1 MLGTTVNAAAIIL
14 GGIMGLIL
22 KEKFNKQ
29 LQEIVT
35 QASGLAVFLL
45 GLNTALT
52 AMQSPDTSPLL
63 YVVSLMIGGIF
74 GELVD
79 IEDKLDKFGKKL
91 EEKFSSS
98 GGGISKGFVNGSL
111 LYCVGSMAIL
121 GAFESGLTGD
131 NTTLY
136 VKSVLDG
143 VISIVFAASM
153 GVGVLLSSV
162 SVFLYEGS
170 LALLSGLLSPIMT
183 DTVLN
188 EISVVGGLLI
198 AAIGINILEIKK
210 IKVGNLLPSV
220 LVPVLYYT
228 IFVR

>member
-1 MLGTTVNAAAIIL
+1 MLGSIVNGIAIVI
-14 GGIMGLIL
+14 GSVMGLIL
-22 KEKFNKQ
+22 KDKFNKP
-29 LQEIVT
+29 LQDIVT

-52 AMQSPDTSPLL
+52 AMQAKDTSPLL

-74 GELVD
+74 GQIID
-79 IEDKLDKFGKKL
+79 IEARLDKFGNYL
-91 EEKFSSS
+91 EKKFSSS
-98 GGGISKGFVNGSL
+98 EGGISKGFVNGSL

-121 GAFESGLTGD
+121 GSFQSGLLGD
-131 NTTLY
+131 HTTLF

-153 GVGVLLSSV
+153 GVGVLLSAV

-170 LALLSGLLSPIMT
+170 LTLLSGLLSPIMT
-183 DTVLN
+183 EHVLN
-188 EISVVGGLLI
+188 EIAVVGGLLI

-210 IKVGNLLPSV
+210 IRVGNLLPSV
-220 LVPVLYYT
+220 LVPIIYCT
-228 IFVR
+228 IFMR

>member
-14 GGIMGLIL
+14 GGLMGLIL

-74 GELVD
+74 GQLVD